1 MSVLLIKQR
10 ISVSEPPFEERGLGG
25 KVCGS
30 SLADWKADSR
40 LPTGYN
46 CTFSLALT
54 AEELIVKIGLWV
66 GHFGTKY

>member
-1 MSVLLIKQR
+1 VR
-10 ISVSEPPFEERGLGG
+10 RFGG
-25 KVCGS
+25 NVCGS
-30 SLADWKADSR
+30 SLADWKARSR